1 MLVRGV
7 VVVVVVFGVLS
18 CLFVCL
24 FCVRQRVARFF
35 LQWSVG
41 ALQMMSELPFRKTKK
56 KQFYV
61 TFLVFFFWFN
71 TARVSFF
78 LTLHLF
84 SCYLFFW
91 QHLFFFFCFWED
103 KKKSCKKSEAE
114 FCFVAQT
121 HTPYTHSQAKAR
133 KEHRTKVGTK
143 NNKKYATKKK

>member
-61 TFLVFFFWFN
+61 TFLVFFFL
-71 TARVSFF
+71 V
-78 LTLHLF
+78 
-84 SCYLFFW
+84 
-91 QHLFFFFCFWED
+91 
-103 KKKSCKKSEAE
+103 
-114 FCFVAQT
+114 
-121 HTPYTHSQAKAR
+121 
-133 KEHRTKVGTK
+133 
-143 NNKKYATKKK
+143 